1 MNGGSAGN
9 FRFSTMSNRL
19 AFMDEPENSARSR
32 PEASNKPPDGADA
45 AQFEFDLFISYATD
59 PDYFLARD
67 LHRFLTTFH
76 SSLAMRR
83 RALPPLKICL
93 DSGSF
98 LRRRSGRVLS
108 VAQMIE
114 SHLDASRE
122 LLVLCSPGAARSSY
136 VADEIAWFLE
146 HRGKDAIHI
155 AVTHGANPVTAQ
167 DEVFPLPVLKADLQH
182 RAWYDLRGLRG
193 LRARRWKG
201 VRDGGRERLRLV
213 ADLLSGKDVGPPL
226 TAESLYPDWQ
236 EQELRRRRSAH
247 NRWALAGGVLTLA
260 IVAAGLGAWRS
271 TVQGE
276 LAALRNRTGNV
287 VRESMQEPELAMR
300 HAAETWRQLQSLTA
314 RARFVPMLDDEIAQV
329 RVDAERAMFA
339 ALTARPGLAG
349 MLTLPLDDPLVAG
362 SGNGT
367 RFVVAGT
374 RGATHAITLWQAD
387 TVPRPLYRRPLAW
400 PERVQCLA
408 LDPNGKRMIVAG
420 RRHIGLWTDAAEG
433 DAGLAQTIDLAA
445 GDFSDLSCSSA
456 VIRPDGGAAI
466 VGSSDGH
473 LFEIDMASGRMSRLE
488 APAITGMVNSLV
500 FDPSGRFLFA
510 AAWQTERPLIRIDLS
525 TWPPAATSFKS
536 AAAPRGLVLSA
547 DAGTL
552 YAVHERG
559 EISAHDATDGQVIE
573 RVRVGSASLV
583 DLTLV
588 ADGIVVGDEEG
599 ALTLLSRDLKRLGS
613 PVHVVRSTITGLVS
627 SRANG
632 WVAVAGAG
640 DPLRLWRADAAQP
653 LEQVVARDA
662 GGGLGVRISA
672 DGSRLSVFGG
682 KSVVSWSRAGD
693 GWRAGPTSALAWPEG
708 WQPQAASREGTMLA
722 LSAAYARRDADDRV
736 RLLAPDT
743 TIRVLPGF
751 SAKLW
756 RSAFSPSD
764 RWLAVGGL
772 EQPLRIAVWDL
783 RQSQAEP
790 LIYEPKAG
798 AGATALTFSR
808 DESML
813 AIADMRSC
821 VHVVALG
828 VRPPRPPRSY
838 CDETDMP
845 GPLEFDPS
853 GARLVVGSLSGR
865 LRVFRVLPDSLAL
878 ERVLD
883 GHEKSTS
890 ALAFDESGN
899 WLASAASD
907 GSLRF
912 WETRNWQLLGTQRV
926 PGDTFV
932 RDIGAVPGGGRFVL
946 LQQGGRR
953 LSVWDVDPE
962 HAVRRA
968 EAMSTPTFA
977 VEAATSGGR

>member
-1 MNGGSAGN
+1 M
-9 FRFSTMSNRL
+9 
-19 AFMDEPENSARSR
+19 R
-32 PEASNKPPDGADA
+32 PDASNKPPDGADA

-59 PDYFLARD
+59 PDYLLARD

-76 SSLAMRR
+76 LSPAMRG
-83 RALPPLKICL
+83 RALLPLKICL

-146 HRGKDAIHI
+146 HRGRDAIHI
-155 AVTHGANPVTAQ
+155 AVTHGADPASAPDQ
-167 DEVFPLPVLKADLQH
+167 VFPPPVLKAGLQH
-182 RAWYDLRGLRG
+182 SVWYDLRGLRG
-193 LRARRWKG
+193 WRARRWKA
-201 VRDGGRERLRLV
+201 VRDAGRERLRLV
-213 ADLLSGKDVGPPL
+213 ADLLSGAGFAPPL
-226 TAESLYPDWQ
+226 TAEALYPDWQ
-236 EQELRRRRSAH
+236 EQEQRRRRSAR
-247 NRWALAGGVLTLA
+247 NRWTLAGGVLTLA

-276 LAALRNRTGNV
+276 LAALRDRAGNV
-287 VRESMQEPELAMR
+287 ARETVQEPELAMR

-314 RARFVPMLDDEIAQV
+314 SVRFVPMLDDEIVQV
-329 RVDAERAMFA
+329 RNDVQRAVFA

-349 MLTLPLDDPLVAG
+349 TLTLPLDAPLVAG
-362 SGNGT
+362 SGDGT

-374 RGATHAITLWQAD
+374 RGATHGITLWQAD
-387 TVPRPLYRRPLAW
+387 PVPRPLYRLPLAK

-408 LDPNGKRMIVAG
+408 LDPNGKRLIVAG
-420 RRHIGLWTDAAEG
+420 RRYIGLWTDVAAG
-433 DAGLAQTIDLAA
+433 ASGPAQTIDLAA

-456 VIRPDGGAAI
+456 VIRPDGSAAI

-473 LFEIDMASGRMSRLE
+473 LFEIDMASGRMSRIE
-488 APAITGMVNSLV
+488 VPAITGVVNSLV
-500 FDPSGRFLFA
+500 FDPSARFLYA

-525 TWPPAATSFKS
+525 AQPPAATSFES

-547 DAGTL
+547 DADTL

-559 EISAHDATDGQVIE
+559 EISAHDATDGRVIA
-573 RVRVGSASLV
+573 RARVGSASLV

-599 ALTLLSRDLKRLGS
+599 ALTLLSPDLKRRGL
-613 PVHVVRSTITGLVS
+613 PVRMARSTITSLVS
-627 SRANG
+627 SSANG

-640 DPLRLWRADAAQP
+640 DPLRLWRTDAAQP
-653 LEQVVARDA
+653 LEEVVARDA
-662 GGGLGVRISA
+662 GGGLGVRITA

-682 KSVVSWSRAGD
+682 KSVVSWSRAD
-693 GWRAGPTSALAWPEG
+693 DDWRAEPTRVLAWPDG

-722 LSAAYARRDADDRV
+722 LSAAYAKREADDRV
-736 RLLAPDT
+736 RLLMPDT

-751 SAKLW
+751 AAKLW
-756 RSAFSPSD
+756 RGTFSPSD
-764 RWLAVGGL
+764 RWLAVGGFDR
-772 EQPLRIAVWDL
+772 PLRIAAWDL
-783 RQSQAEP
+783 RQPQAEP
-790 LIYEPKAG
+790 WTFETKEG
-798 AGATALTFSR
+798 AGATALAFSR

-828 VRPPRPPRSY
+828 AGPPGPPRSY

-845 GPLEFDPS
+845 GQLDFDPS

-865 LRVFRVLPDSLAL
+865 LRVLRVSPDSLVL

-890 ALAFDESGN
+890 ALAFDEPGS

-912 WETRNWQLLGTQRV
+912 WETSNWQLLGTQRV

-932 RDIGAVPGGGRFVL
+932 RDIQTVPGGGRFVL

-962 HAVRRA
+962 RAVRRA
-968 EAMSTPTFA
+968 EALGTPQFA
-977 VEAATSGGR
+977 AEAVANGVRR